1 MKLQDME
8 FKRLLPYFM
17 QGDLAVL
24 GLSAGL
30 DDIIQDFDSRFQT
43 LTTWDRINEMGD
55 AELDELAWELNIF
68 WYRKD
73 IPVEVKRKLVLDSDK
88 VYMRLGTKW
97 AIENVIKA
105 YFGDESGISE
115 WFEYGGEPGR
125 FRVHINISGQAVSE
139 ADLVEFR
146 RLVTLVKRKSAHLDD
161 ITIATEMTTEPPIH
175 IGAAMCGTVMETTLP
190 PAYVDVQAILY
201 VGAAQCGTIMQTVLP
216 NIKEG

>member
-1 MKLQDME
+1 
-8 FKRLLPYFM
+8 
-17 QGDLAVL
+17 
-24 GLSAGL
+24 
-30 DDIIQDFDSRFQT
+30 
-43 LTTWDRINEMGD
+43 
-55 AELDELAWELNIF
+55 
-68 WYRKD
+68 
-73 IPVEVKRKLVLDSDK
+73 
-88 VYMRLGTKW
+88 MRLGTKW

-146 RLVTLVKRKSAHLDD
+146 RLVSLVKRKSAHLDD
-161 ITIATEMTTEPPIH
+161 ITTVTEMTTEPPIH
-175 IGAAMCGTVMETTLP
+175 IGTAMCGTVKETTLP
-190 PAYVDVQAILY
+190 PAYVDVQAIFY

>member
-73 IPVEVKRKLVLDSDK
+73 IPVEIKRKLVLDSDK

-146 RLVTLVKRKSAHLDD
+146 RLVFLVKRKSAHLDD
-161 ITIATEMTTEPPIH
+161 ITIVTEMTTEPPIH
-175 IGAAMCGTVMETTLP
+175 IGTAMCGTVMETTLP